1 MHHPPS
7 TPEPPRTA
15 VLDVV
20 FPALTVLLAAALT
33 LLVRALERR

>member
-7 TPEPPRTA
+7 APEPPRPP

-20 FPALTVLLAAALT
+20 FPALTVLLAAALV